1 MTSRI
6 FLATLLLLFGTLHQY
21 AQTDMQDA
29 DAPIVFAC
37 DSAKQVCVSLWDTNG
52 DGELSYREAAA
63 VTKTDSAFS
72 FQQHIFSFD
81 ELRYF
86 TGLKR
91 LGIATLADVYGMNSV
106 TLPPTLEV
114 IDKFAFWSCIRLR
127 HVSLPPTLREMHE
140 ACFYRC
146 EQLEDITIPSLVDT
160 VPERAFMWCIGLKK
174 VVLEEG
180 VRYIKHDAFIHC
192 FSLSD
197 LTLPS
202 TLERVETR
210 AFGTCRN
217 LSTISCHA
225 TKPPQLDPDLI
236 SFIVYRNAVV
246 FIPVG
251 SLDAYRADPGWKHFK
266 NITEIF

>member
-1 MTSRI
+1 M
-6 FLATLLLLFGTLHQY
+6 Y
-21 AQTDMQDA
+21 
-29 DAPIVFAC
+29 
-37 DSAKQVCVSLWDTNG
+37 
-52 DGELSYREAAA
+52 DG
-63 VTKTDSAFS
+63 
-72 FQQHIFSFD
+72 
-81 ELRYF
+81 
-86 TGLKR
+86 
-91 LGIATLADVYGMNSV
+91 
-106 TLPPTLEV
+106 
-114 IDKFAFWSCIRLR
+114 
-127 HVSLPPTLREMHE
+127 
-140 ACFYRC
+140 CFYHC
-146 EQLEDITIPSLVDT
+146 EQLEDITIPSQVDT
-160 VPERAFMWCIGLKK
+160 VPEQAFMWCMNLKK

-225 TKPPQLDPDLI
+225 TNPPRLDPDLTLP
-236 SFIVYRNAVV
+236 SVYDNAVV
-246 FIPVG
+246 FIPIG

>member
-1 MTSRI
+1 MRRI
-6 FLATLLLLFGTLHQY
+6 SFFLLFLLSLNMA
-21 AQTDMQDA
+21 AQQPDE
-29 DAPIVFAC
+29 PIVFAS
-37 DSAKQVCVSLWDTNG
+37 DSAKQICVSHWDTNG

-63 VTKTDSAFS
+63 VTKTDSVFS
-72 FQQHIFSFD
+72 FQQHISSFD

-91 LGIATLADVYGMNSV
+91 LGIATLADVYAMRSV

-114 IDKFAFWSCIRLR
+114 IDKFAFWSCISLR
-127 HVSLPPTLREMHE
+127 HVNLPPTLREMRE
-140 ACFYRC
+140 ACFYHC

-160 VPERAFMWCIGLKK
+160 VPDHAFMWCKGLKK

-180 VRYIKHDAFIHC
+180 VRYIKHDAFTLC
-192 FSLSD
+192 LSLSD

-210 AFGTCRN
+210 AFLNCRN
-217 LSTISCHA
+217 LSTISCYA
-225 TKPPQLDPDLI
+225 TKPPRLDPDLL
-236 SFIVYRNAVV
+236 STIVYKNAVV
-246 FIPVG
+246 FIPIG